1 METSVTLQRAIE
13 LACLETIGRKTETM
27 LLDDAAG
34 RVLATN
40 LASKVDDPRFD
51 NSAMDGWAVRAA
63 DCKAEGTT
71 LSIIGTSKA
80 GGEAPPEVST
90 GGACRIMTG

>member
-13 LACLETIGRKTETM
+13 LARLEIIDRKTETVQ
-27 LLDDAAG
+27 LDDAAG

-51 NSAMDGWAVRAA
+51 NSAMDGWSVRAA

-71 LSIIGTSKA
+71 LSIVGTSKA
-80 GGEAPPEVST
+80 GGKASPEV
-90 GGACRIMTG
+90 GIG

>member
-13 LACLETIGRKTETM
+13 LACLETIGRKTETV

-51 NSAMDGWAVRAA
+51 NSAMDGWAVRVA

-80 GGEAPPEVST
+80 GGEAQ
-90 GGACRIMTG
+90 